1 MESQIK
7 RIEQALLNG
16 ERLTGLDI
24 LMRFQCLNY
33 KGRIHD
39 LRRSGLPIETK
50 MVHLPNGKTVAEYF
64 IPHGQTKMQFAS

>member
-1 MESQIK
+1 MQSQIK

-24 LMRFQCLNY
+24 LMRFQCMNY

-39 LRRSGLPIETK
+39 LRRAGLPIKTQ
-50 MVHLPNGKTVAEYF
+50 MVHLPNGKTIAEYF
-64 IPHGQTKMQFAS
+64 IPRVQSLQNQAS